1 MSTTIVL
8 ARHGRTAWHAD
19 NRYAGVSDIDID
31 ETGQAQA
38 TVLAGWARHYA
49 PHALYCSPLRRAR
62 QTAAPVGEALG
73 LAPTE
78 DERIREVS
86 FGVAEGR
93 TLAQLPPEIV
103 ARFAADPVS
112 DYFPEGEDPRAAAER
127 ARAWV
132 LDAAAAH
139 PGGRVLA
146 IAHNTL
152 MRLLVCRVMLSP
164 LGEYRR
170 LLPKVASTGLTTLRV
185 DDGRIALESYNTT
198 PGAAPGRPGGV
209 GAAAPGRETRR

>member
-31 ETGQAQA
+31 GVGRAQA
-38 TVLAGWARHYA
+38 LVLAEWARGYA
-49 PHALYCSPLRRAR
+49 PDALYCSPLRRSR
-62 QTAAPVGEALG
+62 QTAAPVGAALG
-73 LAPTE
+73 LEPAA
-78 DERIREVS
+78 DERIREVA
-86 FGVAEGR
+86 FGIAEGR
-93 TLAQLPPEIV
+93 TLAQLAPAV
-103 ARFAADPVS
+103 AARFEADPVTG
-112 DYFPEGEDPRAAAER
+112 YFPQGEDPAAAAER
-127 ARAWV
+127 AREWV
-132 LDAAAAH
+132 VDTAAAH

-185 DDGRIALESYNTT
+185 TDGRIALESYNAT
-198 PGAAPGRPGGV
+198 PGPDPAAGGV
-209 GAAAPGRETRR
+209 GGAAAERETRR